1 MIRIA
6 RFVLPGALFFAL
18 GAAATYSLLFHK
30 TAKPPDGPALV
41 EQVREVTRL
50 ETLDVSLYKKVSFE
64 PEPVPAGSL
73 WGDVLNWAR
82 YSLRPPRGKAI
93 VFADVHLGFQFS
105 KIDASSL
112 RVAGSR
118 VEIRLPP
125 LQAQVE
131 LKPAETEIIGSNL
144 DSQQTA
150 QLLELARAAFEREAL
165 ADPNL
170 RKRAR
175 DSAERALRALFLSL
189 GFYEV
194 VFNDSLPVA
203 RSG

>member
-1 MIRIA
+1 
-6 RFVLPGALFFAL
+6 
-18 GAAATYSLLFHK
+18 
-30 TAKPPDGPALV
+30 
-41 EQVREVTRL
+41 
-50 ETLDVSLYKKVSFE
+50 LDVSLYKKVSFE
-64 PEPVPAGSL
+64 PEPVPAGSF

-105 KIDASSL
+105 KIDESSL
-112 RVAGSR
+112 RVAGPR

-165 ADPNL
+165 ADPKL

-175 DSAERALRALFLSL
+175 DSAERSLRALFLSL

>member
-1 MIRIA
+1 MSRILRLA
-6 RFVLPGALFFAL
+6 VPAALLFVL
-18 GAAATYSLLFHK
+18 GAALSYSLFAPK
-30 TAKPPDGPALV
+30 PARPPDPPSLV
-41 EQVREVTRL
+41 QQVREVTRL
-50 ETLDVSLYKKVSFE
+50 ETLDVSVYNKVSFE
-64 PEPVPAGSL
+64 PEPVPAGSF

-175 DSAERALRALFLSL
+175 DSAERSLRALLLSL